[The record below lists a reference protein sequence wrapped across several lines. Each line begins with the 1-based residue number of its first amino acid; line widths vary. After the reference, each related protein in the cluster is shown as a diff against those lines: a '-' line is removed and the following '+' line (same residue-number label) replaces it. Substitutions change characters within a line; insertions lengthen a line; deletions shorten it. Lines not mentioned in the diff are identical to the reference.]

1 MRPNFKITM
10 VTKKDT
16 TEERIEAVESALSK
30 TERFIETNQ
39 KILTIVIGGIILV
52 ILLFFGFKKFISGPR
67 EKKAQTAMFKAE
79 YYFEKDSLNL
89 ALEGDG
95 ENDGFLDIADKYS
108 WTKSGNL
115 AKYYAGVCYLN
126 KGEYQKAID
135 FLKKFKS
142 DDIIVSG
149 MALGA
154 IGDAYMSLNNS
165 SKAVDYYLQ
174 AAEKKQN
181 DFVSPV
187 YMLKAG
193 WAYEVMKEWGKAKE
207 IYERIKKE
215 FPQAREARDIDKYL
229 ARAKANLGEL

>member
-1 MRPNFKITM
+1 
-10 VTKKDT
+10 
-16 TEERIEAVESALSK
+16 
-30 TERFIETNQ
+30 
-39 KILTIVIGGIILV
+39 
-52 ILLFFGFKKFISGPR
+52 
-67 EKKAQTAMFKAE
+67 MFKAE

-115 AKYYAGVCYLN
+115 AKYYAGLCYLN

-135 FLKKFKS
+135 YLKKFNS

-174 AAEKKQN
+174 AAEKNPN

-193 WAYEVMKEWGKAKE
+193 WAYEILKEWGKAKD